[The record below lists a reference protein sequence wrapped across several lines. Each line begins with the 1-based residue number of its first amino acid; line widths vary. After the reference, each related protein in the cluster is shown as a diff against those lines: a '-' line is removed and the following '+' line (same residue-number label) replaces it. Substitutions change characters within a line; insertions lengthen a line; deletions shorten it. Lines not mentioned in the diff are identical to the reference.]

1 MRLTQWRLASAVLGC
16 AAAIASTS
24 CGDGGSP
31 SPAVALQSDAA
42 TVALGQRATLR
53 WSTQH
58 ATVCTAEGA
67 WSGNKAASGTESVQ
81 VPLTQTRNAFGL
93 ICSGGGRTARA
104 EVVITVQPPRFS
116 LQVLPL
122 DEAVDLNDAGDV
134 LGYENYYKN
143 DPALW
148 TDAAVLRID
157 TCGAICPPG
166 YELTVFAVNNH
177 RTVLA
182 RIHEG
187 PGVNRVS
194 LVPLGGQPIP
204 AGGVP
209 IDRPSALNDSLQVV
223 GRGYSGLLLG
233 LPPPYDKAMLSSAG
247 QVSVV
252 QPSDGLDGT
261 AMAINA
267 AGVVAGN
274 YTTATGGPVHVFRYK
289 NGVAADLGTLWDG
302 LPVPHGINAAG
313 TIVGEITVPS
323 GATRAFRAGGGAAA
337 LQALLDLGGGQ
348 SMAAGV
354 NDLEQIVGSSTVAGA
369 PETWRAT
376 LLSAGTLYDLNDLLV
391 APAGITLAQG
401 IDINGAG
408 QVLATGCDAAN
419 EECHPYLLRPI
430 TAR

>member
-1 MRLTQWRLASAVLGC
+1 MCLTQWRLAPAILGC
-16 AAAIASTS
+16 AGAIALTS
-24 CGDGGSP
+24 CGDGSSP
-31 SPAVALQSDAA
+31 GPTVALQSDAA
-42 TVALGQRATLR
+42 TVPLGQRATLR

-58 ATVCTAEGA
+58 ATACTAAGA

-104 EVVITVQPPRFS
+104 EVVVTVPPPRFS

-134 LGYENYYKN
+134 LGYENFYRL

-148 TDAAVLRID
+148 TDAGVLHID
-157 TCGAICPPG
+157 TCGSSCPPG
-166 YELTVFAVNNH
+166 YAVTVFAVNNH

-182 RIHEG
+182 RLHFG
-187 PGVNRVS
+187 PGVNRVA
-194 LVPLGGQPIP
+194 LVPLGGQSVP
-204 AGGVP
+204 AGGAP
-209 IDRPSALNDSLQVV
+209 IDQPTALNDSLQFV

-233 LPPPYDKAMLSSAG
+233 LPPPFNKAVLVSAG
-247 QVSVV
+247 QVTVV
-252 QPSDGLDGT
+252 QPSDGVDGA

-274 YTTATGGPVHVFRYK
+274 YTTATGGPVHAFRYE
-289 NGVAADLGTLWDG
+289 NGVAADLGTLLDG

-323 GATRAFRAGGGAAA
+323 GDTRAFRAGGGAAA
-337 LQALLDLGGGQ
+337 LQALDGLGGGQ
-348 SMAAGV
+348 SMASGV

-369 PETWRAT
+369 PETWHAT
-376 LLSAGTLYDLNDLLV
+376 LVSAGTLYDLNDLLV
-391 APAGITLAQG
+391 PHAGITLEWG

-408 QVLATGCDAAN
+408 HVLATGCDTASGD
-419 EECHPYLLRPI
+419 CHPYLLTPI